1 VNPAV
6 IFSKQSQA
14 GNDSDTF
21 ENSAKLLPLAGV
33 LKIALVSLLPRTTK
47 IKRPEPCRIA
57 LTAQIPL
64 SLSNV
69 YLSVQMPGRDDIII

>member
-21 ENSAKLLPLAGV
+21 ENSAKLLPLAR
-33 LKIALVSLLPRTTK
+33 VSKNSARQPFTTSHKNKATGTLPYCINGSNSPLFIERLPE
-47 IKRPEPCRIA
+47 RPNA
-57 LTAQIPL
+57 
-64 SLSNV
+64 
-69 YLSVQMPGRDDIII
+69 